1 MRKIL
6 VTGGLGYVGCVL
18 VQELLKQGYLVNVID
33 LGIYGINLNKN
44 RNLKIFIGD
53 IRDQKLFQESV
64 KDCDTVIHLACIS
77 NDPSFDLNPELGKS
91 INLDAFRPIVEIS
104 KKEGVSR
111 FVYASSS
118 SVYGVK
124 DEENVDETF
133 SLEPLTD
140 YSKYKAEC
148 EKILNE
154 YQFPNFTTTIL
165 RPATVC
171 GYSPRQRFD
180 LVVNILT
187 NLAYN
192 KGSITVFGGT
202 QLRPNIHIK
211 DMVNAYLQIIE
222 TAEHKIN
229 GQIFNVG
236 FQNMPVLQIANL
248 VRNSFKSNINIS
260 VEETDDNRSYH
271 ISSKKIENQLNFKIK
286 YTVDDAIKDIIE
298 SFEKNKFKNSLEN
311 ENYFNI
317 KKMNSINLK

>member
-118 SVYGVK
+118 SVYGIK

-248 VRNSFKSNINIS
+248 VKNSFKSNINIS

-286 YTVDDAIKDIIE
+286 YTVDDAIKEIIE

>member
-44 RNLKIFIGD
+44 RNLKLFIGD

-64 KDCDTVIHLACIS
+64 KECDTVIHLACIS

-91 INLDAFRPIVEIS
+91 INLDAFRPILEIS

-118 SVYGVK
+118 SVYGIK

-192 KGSITVFGGT
+192 RGSITVFGGS

-222 TAEHKIN
+222 TDEHKIN
-229 GQIFNVG
+229 GQTFNVG
-236 FQNMPVLQIANL
+236 FQNMPVLEIANL
-248 VRNSFKSNINIS
+248 VKNSFNRNINIS
-260 VEETDDNRSYH
+260 VEDTDDNRS
-271 ISSKKIENQLNFKIK
+271 
-286 YTVDDAIKDIIE
+286 
-298 SFEKNKFKNSLEN
+298 
-311 ENYFNI
+311 
-317 KKMNSINLK
+317 

>member
-118 SVYGVK
+118 SVYGIK

-192 KGSITVFGGT
+192 RGSITVFGGT

-286 YTVDDAIKDIIE
+286 YTVDDAIKEIIE

>member
-18 VQELLKQGYLVNVID
+18 VEELLKQGYFVNVID

-44 RNLKIFIGD
+44 KNLKLFIGD

-64 KDCDTVIHLACIS
+64 KGCDTVIHLACIS

-118 SVYGVK
+118 SVYGIK

-148 EKILNE
+148 EKILKE
-154 YQFPNFTTTIL
+154 YQSPNFTTTIL

-192 KGSITVFGGT
+192 RGSISVFGGT

-211 DMVNAYLQIIE
+211 DMVNAYLQIIQ
-222 TAEHKIN
+222 TSEHKIN
-229 GQIFNVG
+229 GQTFNVG
-236 FQNMPVLQIANL
+236 FQNMPVLEIANL
-248 VRNSFKSNINIS
+248 VKNSFKRNINIS
-260 VEETDDNRSYH
+260 IEETDDNRSYH

-298 SFEKNKFKNSLEN
+298 SFEKKKFKNSLEN

>member
-124 DEENVDETF
+124 DDDQVIEEL

-140 YSKYKAEC
+140 YSKYKALC
-148 EKILNE
+148 EDILLKEQTPDFNV
-154 YQFPNFTTTIL
+154 TVV

-171 GYSPRQRFD
+171 GISPRMRLD
-180 LVVNILT
+180 VAVNLLT
-187 NLAYN
+187 FQALT
-192 KGSITVFGGT
+192 KQQITVLGGKQMT
-202 QLRPNIHIK
+202 NP
-211 DMVNAYLQIIE
+211 
-222 TAEHKIN
+222 T
-229 GQIFNVG
+229 
-236 FQNMPVLQIANL
+236 
-248 VRNSFKSNINIS
+248 NSP
-260 VEETDDNRSYH
+260 R
-271 ISSKKIENQLNFKIK
+271 
-286 YTVDDAIKDIIE
+286 
-298 SFEKNKFKNSLEN
+298 
-311 ENYFNI
+311 
-317 KKMNSINLK
+317 

>member
-248 VRNSFKSNINIS
+248 VKNSFKSNINIS

-286 YTVDDAIKDIIE
+286 YTVDDAIKEIIE

>member
-118 SVYGVK
+118 SVYGIK

-192 KGSITVFGGT
+192 RGSITVFGGT

-248 VRNSFKSNINIS
+248 VKNSFKSNINIS

-271 ISSKKIENQLNFKIK
+271 ISSKKIENQLKFKIK
-286 YTVDDAIKDIIE
+286 YTVDDAIKEIIE

>member
-18 VQELLKQGYLVNVID
+18 VEELLKQGYFVNVID

-44 RNLKIFIGD
+44 KNLKLFIGD

-64 KDCDTVIHLACIS
+64 KGCDTVIHLACIS

-91 INLDAFRPIVEIS
+91 INLDAFRPILEIS

-118 SVYGVK
+118 SVYGIK

-148 EKILNE
+148 EKILKE
-154 YQFPNFTTTIL
+154 YQSPNFTTTIL

-192 KGSITVFGGT
+192 RGSISVFGGT

-211 DMVNAYLQIIE
+211 DMVNAYLQIIQTTE
-222 TAEHKIN
+222 DKIN
-229 GQIFNVG
+229 GQTFNVG
-236 FQNMPVLQIANL
+236 FQNMPVLEIANL
-248 VRNSFKSNINIS
+248 VKNSFKRNINIS
-260 VEETDDNRSYH
+260 IEETDDNRSYH